1 MLQFAVEGAFA
12 CFEPE
17 SRSDGMAVTVAENP
31 FESRQRLSNTGD
43 EALVNSSFTGGTR
56 LNRHRQRESQS
67 ASLRQAEGSAGRA
80 KR

>member
-12 CFEPE
+12 CFEPD

-31 FESRQRLSNTGD
+31 FESRQRLSNTG
-43 EALVNSSFTGGTR
+43 ETR

-67 ASLRQAEGSAGRA
+67 TSLRQAEVPRA
-80 KR
+80 ATR